1 MTKHCLFV
9 CTTCA
14 SIWQDGK
21 KVGVSGGEKLLG
33 QLSQLHETWDLR
45 DEMCLEPVACMSA
58 CSRSCVISF
67 ASPGK
72 YTYLFGDLS
81 ADEASLPATAA
92 AVLDCA
98 RQYFAKADGL
108 LAWSER
114 PEPLRKGAIARIPP
128 LSPSLSSSSL
138 SATAS
143 VTA

>member
-14 SIWQDGK
+14 SIWQEGK
-21 KVGVSGGEKLLG
+21 KVGVSGGEKLLAE
-33 QLSQLHETWDLR
+33 LSHLHQSWDLR
-45 DEMCLEPVACMSA
+45 DEIAIEPVACMSA
-58 CSRSCVISF
+58 CSRSCVVSF

-81 ADEASLPATAA
+81 ADKVSLPETAA
-92 AVLDCA
+92 AVLNCA
-98 RQYFAKADGL
+98 GQYYAKSDGL

-114 PEPLRKGAIARIPP
+114 PEAMRKGVLARIPP
-128 LSPSLSSSSL
+128 LSALSES
-138 SATAS
+138 S